1 MPIILEVNDY
11 DSENDLSSTEDDNTN
26 LSNIENK
33 RKKNVKKSKK
43 VKSKKPQL
51 KESKIVKDTAKK
63 KIKNMEKQILKT
75 KYEYSDKKIKKEEI
89 KNEEIKNEENEQI
102 REFFTDAELAD
113 QFEELRKLEKTQKKL
128 WKYSANSHVA
138 IPETVRRGNLYKSA
152 MPLMV
157 KNSSMFRNTIKRQNN
172 SRTEK
177 LNTNSIVNTNMP
189 FLRGSKLAN
198 RGYGNIG
205 KMW

>member
-43 VKSKKPQL
+43 VKFKKTPL

-75 KYEYSDKKIKKEEI
+75 NYEYLDKKNKKEEI
-89 KNEEIKNEENEQI
+89 KTETNEEI
-102 REFFTDAELAD
+102 REFFTDAELAE
-113 QFEELRKLEKTQKKL
+113 QFKELRKLEKTQKKL

-138 IPETVRRGNLYKSA
+138 IPETVRRGNLYRSA

-157 KNSSMFRNTIKRQNN
+157 RNSSMFRNTIKRQNN
-172 SRTEK
+172 SRTKK
-177 LNTNSIVNTNMP
+177 LNSNSIVNTNMP

-198 RGYGNIG
+198 RGYSNIG

>member
-11 DSENDLSSTEDDNTN
+11 DSENDLSSTEDNNTN

-43 VKSKKPQL
+43 DKKKKTLL

-75 KYEYSDKKIKKEEI
+75 KYEYSDKKNKKEEI
-89 KNEEIKNEENEQI
+89 KKETNEEI
-102 REFFTDAELAD
+102 REFFTDAELAE

-138 IPETVRRGNLYKSA
+138 IPETDRRGNLYRST

-157 KNSSMFRNTIKRQNN
+157 SNSSMFRNTIKTQNN

-177 LNTNSIVNTNMP
+177 LNSNSIVNTNMP
-189 FLRGSKLAN
+189 LLSGSKIAN
-198 RGYGNIG
+198 RGYSNIG

>member
-43 VKSKKPQL
+43 DKKKKKTLL

-89 KNEEIKNEENEQI
+89 KNEEI

-128 WKYSANSHVA
+128 WKHSANSHIA
-138 IPETVRRGNLYKSA
+138 IPETDRRGNLYTST
-152 MPLMV
+152 MPLMIS
-157 KNSSMFRNTIKRQNN
+157 NSSMFQNTIKTQNN
-172 SRTEK
+172 SRTKK
-177 LNTNSIVNTNMP
+177 LNSNSIVNTNMP
-189 FLRGSKLAN
+189 LLLRGSKLAN
-198 RGYGNIG
+198 RGYSNIG

>member
-11 DSENDLSSTEDDNTN
+11 DSENDLSSTEDNNTN

-43 VKSKKPQL
+43 DKKKKTLL

-75 KYEYSDKKIKKEEI
+75 KYEYSDKKNKKEEI
-89 KNEEIKNEENEQI
+89 KKETNEEI
-102 REFFTDAELAD
+102 REFFTDAELAE

-138 IPETVRRGNLYKSA
+138 IPETDRRGNLYRSA

-157 KNSSMFRNTIKRQNN
+157 RNSSMFRNTIKRQNN
-172 SRTEK
+172 SRTKK
-177 LNTNSIVNTNMP
+177 LNSNSIVNTNMP

-198 RGYGNIG
+198 RGYSNIG

>member
-11 DSENDLSSTEDDNTN
+11 DSENDLSSTEDNNTN

-33 RKKNVKKSKK
+33 REKNVKKSKK
-43 VKSKKPQL
+43 SKKVKFKKKPL

-75 KYEYSDKKIKKEEI
+75 KYEYSDKKNKKEEI
-89 KNEEIKNEENEQI
+89 KKETNEEI
-102 REFFTDAELAD
+102 REFFTDAELAE

-138 IPETVRRGNLYKSA
+138 IPETDRRGNLYRSA

-157 KNSSMFRNTIKRQNN
+157 RNSSMFRNTIKRQNN
-172 SRTEK
+172 SRTKK
-177 LNTNSIVNTNMP
+177 LNSNSIVNTNMP

-198 RGYGNIG
+198 RGYSNIG